1 MNDAVCNRSPP
12 DAWCSNRDLLCRCA
26 LASVYAPAMQFDDL
40 PIEPNRD
47 IAIHVA
53 THLGGM
59 QAPLQ
64 RDYPR
69 SQASDR
75 AKPKQSI
82 HAGLLLLVVPLV
94 DSIVLDSRYRNN

>member
-53 THLGGM
+53 THLSGV
-59 QAPLQ
+59 QAPPQ
-64 RDYPR
+64 RDNPR
-69 SQASDR
+69 GQPSDG
-75 AKPKQSI
+75 ANPKQHT
-82 HAGLLLLVVPLV
+82 HAELLLLVV
-94 DSIVLDSRYRNN
+94 SIREFNCT